1 LFSCNECIQLLR
13 EKLAKMKETMNH
25 NFEEV
30 KQKIKKD
37 LKDIYVKLNIDD
49 FDFQKYY
56 EEVNEKVKSFK
67 EEILEKVNYLLK

>member
-1 LFSCNECIQLLR
+1 
-13 EKLAKMKETMNH
+13 MKETMNH